1 MTSPKEKKAN
11 KDDLEKGIAYFWR
24 SINLTPRIRSFALGD
39 GIAEVALGNHHT
51 LLLTF
56 NSQLLSVG
64 ENSFGQLGLGDFK
77 ARCEP
82 TVLDFFR
89 EKCVIEIACGGH
101 HSGVICKNSEVFF
114 WGNSSSGQ
122 CGRGQVQMLE
132 EPCIIDFQP
141 NDNPPGNNESLAS
154 EQCETTRKR
163 TIIKQIA
170 CGESHSLALSTTGE
184 VWSWGTGCQ
193 LGQGVENEK
202 ADIPTKV
209 DFLSGKNVTSIVCG
223 AYHSLA
229 IVQENRSYPTFVV
242 CQSESVA
249 SNPEQ
254 KPKRKISRGRFRR
267 QSKETRR
274 KSQTSLKHEAQNGK
288 KGVTAQPNPEKS
300 TRTYLSYEPV
310 TCSETIG
317 NSYDAGISEQT
328 TQQKENQPKE
338 AVAERL
344 NIDSLYDDYVDCDY
358 PLSQIACNEMA
369 VIRDNTSLVM
379 SDSDEATVDNF
390 FDISLDTAKSLPNST
405 ESTSNIL
412 YSSTSP
418 LFKSSPSNSGNFS
431 FLSDSDS
438 EQDNVMKSGV
448 ERKSEEGSLAGR
460 ISSGFYSGLTTRLI
474 RSDVNL
480 SKLTSAVMGSVT
492 GIFVGS
498 APGQLNLRDSP
509 EAFTSTKPCE
519 RCGLV
524 GLCLC
529 DSGSSKFRLT
539 GANTQVWSWG
549 RGGCGQLGLGDTE
562 DRASVVESLLLSLCA
577 GQLSLSISPSPPI
590 SRFFKY
596 CDDSRVI
603 ATHRVAMKT
612 FVLGSVYNKA
622 PPAFQTPFLKLM
634 DF

>member
-1 MTSPKEKKAN
+1 MQDFNIFMISPKEKQAY

-64 ENSFGQLGLGDFK
+64 ENSRGQLGLGDFK
-77 ARCEP
+77 ARREP
-82 TVLDFFR
+82 TVVEFFR
-89 EKCVIEIACGGH
+89 EKCVIEISCGGH
-101 HSGVICKNSEVFF
+101 HSGVICKNNEVFF
-114 WGNSSSGQ
+114 WGDSSSGQ
-122 CGRGQVQMLE
+122 CGTGEVQLLE
-132 EPCIIDFQP
+132 EPCLIDFQP
-141 NDNPPGNNESLAS
+141 NGKPRGKNESLAS
-154 EQCETTRKR
+154 EQSETTRKK

-170 CGESHSLALSTTGE
+170 CGESHSLALSATGE

-193 LGQGVENEK
+193 LGQGVGNEK

-229 IVQENRSYPTFVV
+229 IVQESKSCPTFVV
-242 CQSESVA
+242 YQSESVT

-254 KPKRKISRGRFRR
+254 KPKRKISKGRFRR
-267 QSKETRR
+267 QSKEARR
-274 KSQTSLKHEAQNGK
+274 KSQTSLKHEAQSGK
-288 KGVTAQPNPEKS
+288 KGVSAQPHSEKS
-300 TRTYLSYEPV
+300 NRTYLSYEPV
-310 TCSETIG
+310 TSGETIG
-317 NSYDAGISEQT
+317 NSYDAVISEQT
-328 TQQKENQPKE
+328 TLQPKENQFKE

-344 NIDSLYDDYVDCDY
+344 NIDALYDDYVDCDY
-358 PLSQIACNEMA
+358 PPSEVTRSEIT
-369 VIRDNTSLVM
+369 VIRDNPSLVM
-379 SDSDEATVDNF
+379 CDSDEATVDNF
-390 FDISLDTAKSLPNST
+390 FDISLDNAKSLSNST
-405 ESTSNIL
+405 ESTSSIL

-431 FLSDSDS
+431 YLSDSDS
-438 EQDNVMKSGV
+438 EQENVMKSGI

-480 SKLTSAVMGSVT
+480 SKLTNAVVGSVT

-498 APGQLNLRDSP
+498 TPGQLNLHDSP
-509 EAFTSTKPCE
+509 EALTSTKPCE

-529 DSGSSKFRLT
+529 DSGSGKFRLS

-562 DRASVVESLLLSLCA
+562 DRYVTS
-577 GQLSLSISPSPPI
+577 
-590 SRFFKY
+590 
-596 CDDSRVI
+596 
-603 ATHRVAMKT
+603 
-612 FVLGSVYNKA
+612 
-622 PPAFQTPFLKLM
+622 
-634 DF
+634 